1 MFFGLDYDL
10 DLFNIVAVSD
20 FNIFNSKVLLAS
32 PETATD
38 ADYDAILGIIGH
50 KVLFS
55 GVYYRTPEHT
65 DEATAKVND
74 VLARAE
80 EQEQM
85 IESLHTSR
93 VYSMYYQRTADLISL
108 HSAMV
113 ENSENYSSSRVSR
126 IDYIL
131 YMVFKEVVVW
141 KKKFVYQEK
150 NQEIEKALG
159 EFRKAIKELAFID
172 LEMKSQ
178 CDEKMSDFV
187 FCKTRTSSTKI

>member
-20 FNIFNSKVLLAS
+20 FNIFNSKVVLAS

-50 KVLFS
+50 K
-55 GVYYRTPEHT
+55 
-65 DEATAKVND
+65 AAAKVND

-93 VYSMYYQRTADLISL
+93 TADLISL
-108 HSAMV
+108 HS
-113 ENSENYSSSRVSR
+113 
-126 IDYIL
+126 
-131 YMVFKEVVVW
+131 
-141 KKKFVYQEK
+141 EK
-150 NQEIEKALG
+150 NQEIEK
-159 EFRKAIKELAFID
+159 AFID